1 VAHVLVIGGAGF
13 LGSVLCREL
22 LARGHRVRVL
32 DALLYGAAPLE
43 ELLAQPG
50 FSLVAGDTRDP
61 RALAEALE
69 GATAGAHLGELVGDP
84 ACAANEALARQING
98 AATRRVIE
106 AAAGSGLRRFVYTS
120 SCSVYGAAA
129 GVVDEDSPPNP
140 LSPQARFKLAGEA
153 ALLACGGPGFEPV
166 VLRLASL
173 FGLSPRPRFDLLVNQ
188 LAARAASGRRVDVFG
203 GGQWRPFVHVRDAAR
218 ALVAAL
224 EAPRAIV
231 SGRVFNVGGDAQNHT
246 LQAVAEAIARVVP
259 EVRLV
264 RRDLTPDLRS
274 YRVSF
279 ARIADALGFQPAHDL
294 ASGVSELVAAIHSG
308 EIGDFEA
315 PRYQNQ
321 EALADPAVQLRLR
334 RPFGADEARPP
345 AQLVAS
351 RS

>member
-1 VAHVLVIGGAGF
+1 MAHVLVIGGAGF

-22 LARGHRVRVL
+22 LERGQRVRVL

-43 ELLAQPG
+43 RLLPQPG

-69 GATAGAHLGELVGDP
+69 GATALVHLGELAGDP

-98 AATRRVIE
+98 AATRRVIA
-106 AAAGSGLRRFVYTS
+106 AAAGSGVRRFVYAS

-140 LSPQARFKLAGEA
+140 LSPQARFKLAAEA
-153 ALLACGGPGFEPV
+153 ALLARGGPGFEPV

-203 GGQWRPFVHVRDAAR
+203 GSQWRPFLHVRDAAR
-218 ALVAAL
+218 AIACVLA
-224 EAPRAIV
+224 APRASV
-231 SGRVFNVGGDAQNHT
+231 AGRVWNVGADAQNHT
-246 LQAVAEAIARVVP
+246 LQSVAETIKRVVP
-259 EVRLV
+259 EARLV
-264 RRDLTPDLRS
+264 PRDLSPDLRS
-274 YRVSF
+274 HRVSF
-279 ARIADALGFQPAHDL
+279 ARLACALGFRPARDL
-294 ASGVSELVAAIHSG
+294 ASGISEIVGALRG
-308 EIGDFEA
+308 GQLGDFAA
-315 PRYQNQ
+315 PRFHNQ

-334 RPFGADEARPP
+334 RPLGAEDRPLALAR
-345 AQLVAS
+345 
-351 RS
+351 

>member
-1 VAHVLVIGGAGF
+1 MAQVLVIGGAGF
-13 LGSVLCREL
+13 LGSLLCREL
-22 LARGHRVRVL
+22 LERGHRVRVL

-43 ELLAQPG
+43 SLLLQPG

-69 GATAGAHLGELVGDP
+69 GATLLVHLGELVGDP

-106 AAAGSGLRRFVYTS
+106 AAAGSGVRRFVYTS

-153 ALLACGGPGFEPV
+153 ALLARGGPGFEPV

-203 GGQWRPFVHVRDAAR
+203 GGQWRPFLHVRDAAR
-218 ALVAAL
+218 AIACVL
-224 EAPRAIV
+224 EAPRGSVAGQV
-231 SGRVFNVGGDAQNHT
+231 WNVGGDAQNHT
-246 LQAVAEAIARVVP
+246 LQSVADAIAGVVP
-259 EVRLV
+259 ETRLV

-279 ARIADALGFQPAHDL
+279 ARIAGTLGFRPTRDL
-294 ASGVSELVAAIHSG
+294 ASGVAEIVAAIRSG
-308 EIGDFEA
+308 QLGDFAA
-315 PRYQNQ
+315 PRFHNQ

-334 RPFGADEARPP
+334 RPFGAEEPRLA
-345 AQLVAS
+345 LV
-351 RS
+351 R